1 MIKIRL
7 LFVRT
12 CTLSTSWLHPLL
24 PSLLLFQ
31 FVGVTSAGNCLIR
44 GNEKIVD
51 CANVTVNTA
60 PAEDMKVQ
68 RSGYFSGNYGEVEIY
83 SGVNARI
90 SGNTDDI
97 RVRKGAT
104 LHQDG
109 NSDDIYVDGIADMY
123 GTANRVSVSKLGSV
137 RIFGI
142 VDSVTGP
149 GSKIFKTGSIV
160 NGNYIE
166 QEKRIV
172 ELDKVNDEVNVAKN
186 DLAASNGHI
195 NDISDIDV
203 VLMKFIPDKADYW
216 NGPSS
221 KMVRA
226 FGTITSVIAGKPV
239 ALGAHGSLTA
249 LSAATQ
255 GAASGLQS

>member
-12 CTLSTSWLHPLL
+12 CTLSTSWPHPLL

-51 CANVTVNTA
+51 CTNVTVNTA

-109 NSDDIYVDGIADMY
+109 NSDDIY

-226 FGTITSVIAGKPV
+226 FGTITSVIAGKPL
-239 ALGAHGSLTA
+239 ALDTHGPLTA

>member
-109 NSDDIYVDGIADMY
+109 NSDDIYVDGIANMY
-123 GTANRVSVSKLGSV
+123 GTAN
-137 RIFGI
+137 
-142 VDSVTGP
+142 
-149 GSKIFKTGSIV
+149 
-160 NGNYIE
+160 
-166 QEKRIV
+166 
-172 ELDKVNDEVNVAKN
+172 
-186 DLAASNGHI
+186 
-195 NDISDIDV
+195 
-203 VLMKFIPDKADYW
+203 YW
-216 NGPSS
+216 DGPSS